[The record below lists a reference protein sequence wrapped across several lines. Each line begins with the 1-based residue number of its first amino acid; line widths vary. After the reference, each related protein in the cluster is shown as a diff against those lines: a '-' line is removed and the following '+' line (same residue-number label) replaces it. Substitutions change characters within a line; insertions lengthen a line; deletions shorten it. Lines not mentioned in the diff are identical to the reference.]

1 MTDFL
6 VRLAE
11 GPDDLAAVRDLWREY
26 WISMDLPDDFQGFS
40 EEVQGLPG
48 VYGADGGALLLA
60 IEKTPEATPAGT
72 IALRR
77 LNDRAGE
84 VKRLYLR
91 PAYRGRGLG
100 RFLLENVIQR
110 ARATGYQAIYA
121 DTLPSMTDALSLYA
135 RLGFQRVEAY
145 SNDPTPGAVYLR
157 LDLSETATALKL

>member
-1 MTDFL
+1 MALVTSNEEQCVTDFL

-121 DTLPSMTDALSLYA
+121 DTLPSMTDGAKPV
-135 RLGFQRVEAY
+135 R
-145 SNDPTPGAVYLR
+145 TPGLPARGSLLERSHARRR
-157 LDLSETATALKL
+157 LF